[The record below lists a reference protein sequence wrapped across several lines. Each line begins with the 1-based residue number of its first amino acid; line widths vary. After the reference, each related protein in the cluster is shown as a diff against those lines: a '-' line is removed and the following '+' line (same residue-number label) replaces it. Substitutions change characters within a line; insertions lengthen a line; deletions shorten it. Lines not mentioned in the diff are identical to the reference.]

1 MDFRLLA
8 AEATDLF
15 SHATDAL
22 VLVLPAQRT
31 DWALDKTLDGL
42 AADALKQGDLE
53 LKAGRSVLLHRAAGL
68 KAPRLLL
75 VVAADGSVKAWRAA
89 VAAAAAV
96 LKGGGAK
103 TATLAWGGA
112 AALEAAHAEAAVQAL
127 EDAVYVYRTTKPSAP
142 AAAVLRTVSL
152 AAPKAAHAALRPGLV
167 RGQAVAAGVALAR
180 ENANRPGNHCTPT
193 HLAEQARALGKSH
206 GLKVEVL
213 DQKAVEKLG
222 MGSFLAVAKGSDE
235 PLKFIVM
242 HYEGATKK
250 DAPVVLVGKGIT
262 FDTGGI
268 SLKPAAEMD
277 EMKFDMGGAASVLG
291 N

>member
-22 VLVLPAQRT
+22 VRVLPVQRT

-75 VVAADGSVKAWRAA
+75 VVAADGSVKAWRA
-89 VAAAAAV
+89 
-96 LKGGGAK
+96 
-103 TATLAWGGA
+103 
-112 AALEAAHAEAAVQAL
+112 
-127 EDAVYVYRTTKPSAP
+127 